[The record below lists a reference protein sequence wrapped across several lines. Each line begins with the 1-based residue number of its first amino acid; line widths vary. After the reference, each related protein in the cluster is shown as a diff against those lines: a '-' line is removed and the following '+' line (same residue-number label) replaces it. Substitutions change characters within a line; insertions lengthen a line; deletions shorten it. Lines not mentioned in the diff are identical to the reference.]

1 MVQKIFLRAKLYIR
15 ENQRDKNWF
24 TGFQIQF
31 SETNLIVYD

>member
-1 MVQKIFLRAKLYIR
+1 MVQKNFSDAKLYIR
-15 ENQRDKNWF
+15 DNQRDKNWF